1 MKFSRK
7 IRTRFRIKLDNSI
20 INNNENIK
28 YLNNNEINDYY
39 NLKDI
44 LLVKYDDYDEKE
56 LESLNNHLDEV
67 DLESKCNNK
76 NIKGKNLKSFII

>member
-1 MKFSRK
+1 MKQK
-7 IRTRFRIKLDNSI
+7 KLNLYIVGFNVDSI
-20 INNNENIK
+20 
-28 YLNNNEINDYY
+28 